1 LKDKI
6 TAKEE
11 EIINTQE
18 AGNDV
23 SDLKAELQKLEEQL
37 KYAEL
42 EVAEMEIK
50 LKELEERR
58 KDFYNSG
65 ERIHWNI
72 NVYESPE
79 TLNFWF
85 DFLDTSGILS
95 QYNVKN
101 IGSRSKSLNDT
112 NVTSIYFRETPSVI
126 FTENIV
132 NED

>member
-85 DFLDTSGILS
+85 DFLDTSGSLS
-95 QYNVKN
+95 
-101 IGSRSKSLNDT
+101 
-112 NVTSIYFRETPSVI
+112 
-126 FTENIV
+126 
-132 NED
+132 